1 MRYYEIIA
9 ESKTLK
15 ELEIADLV
23 DQADH
28 ALPLEAERA
37 ITAFVGMSAG
47 AAKGGVESGIMQQHR
62 LEDAY
67 SDNPS
72 PRGMQIRKEIDA
84 AFKPIKQKLKQLYGS
99 TIRLYRHQ
107 EDLKD
112 DKNTRNVLSWTSR
125 DKVAQFFAGINYE
138 VKPITDD
145 SIKKAVND
153 YNKTGK
159 AQFGKYEFERDE
171 DYPDSYI
178 ISYDGEELTD
188 GDDLEEFLRDKQK
201 ERNEQIAKQEKMK
214 ERIIQKD
221 VNIDDIIWITDRANQ
236 AEFIIKNHPTSS
248 GHISNKN
255 K

>member
-23 DQADH
+23 DQADQ
-28 ALPLEAERA
+28 ALPLEAEHA
-37 ITAFVGMSAG
+37 ITSFVGMGAG
-47 AAKGGVESGIMQQHR
+47 AAKSGVESGIMQQRR

-67 SDNPS
+67 SDRPS
-72 PRGMQIRKEIDA
+72 PRGLQVRKEIDD
-84 AFKPIKQKLKQLYGS
+84 AFKPIKQKLRQLHGN

-107 EDLKD
+107 EDLGD
-112 DKNTRNVLSWTSR
+112 DIQTRNVLSWTSR
-125 DKVAQFFAGINYE
+125 DKVAQFFAGINHAVE
-138 VKPITDD
+138 PIADKTIRKIVDT
-145 SIKKAVND
+145 

-214 ERIIQKD
+214 ERIVQKD

-236 AEFIIKNHPTSS
+236 AEFIIKNNSTSS